1 MKFNYKIELICFAP
15 YIPIIALYLLV
26 HVYISNPIIALLA
39 ATGIFSVIYVFFHY
53 RYSKPF
59 FKQHPELDPARLK
72 FNTAANV
79 VFAINTII
87 LMVLVIFDIFA
98 KTPVGYLLI
107 FGLYNATI
115 SGFKTQP
122 QANPTK

>member
-1 MKFNYKIELICFAP
+1 MKFNYKVALICFAP

-26 HVYISNPIIALLA
+26 HVYISNTIIALLI
-39 ATGIFSVIYVFFHY
+39 ATGIFSVLYVFFHY

-59 FKQHPELDPARLK
+59 FKRHPELDPQRFE
-72 FNTAANV
+72 FNTVANI

-87 LMVLVIFDIFA
+87 LMTLVIFDFFA
-98 KTPVGYLLI
+98 KTPIGYLVI

-115 SGFKTQP
+115 SGFKTYRGQ
-122 QANPTK
+122 TT